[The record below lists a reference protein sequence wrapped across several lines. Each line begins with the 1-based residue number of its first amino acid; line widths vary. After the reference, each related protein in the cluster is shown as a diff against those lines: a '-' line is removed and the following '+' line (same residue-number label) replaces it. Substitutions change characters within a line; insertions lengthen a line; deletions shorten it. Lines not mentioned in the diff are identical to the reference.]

1 MAHRRTPNNSARR
14 REIDLDW
21 LNLTPD
27 VPIPAEQYRAAAL
40 RAAAA
45 VLSHPCQATPISPG
59 RCSHP
64 RHDQDREDLRRLL
77 DMLGMLDPGTG
88 TGDGAEERDTQQ
100 PAPHPVPN
108 PPQRRRRR
116 TATDWSWTDWA
127 ACKGED
133 LSLFFGAEGERPP
146 ARDAREERARRYCRI
161 CPVRRQCLEHAVAG
175 YEWGFWGGTS
185 ENDRIKIRR
194 SRTRQRNQ
202 QAQGLAS

>member
-1 MAHRRTPNNSARR
+1 PPNTSARR

-88 TGDGAEERDTQQ
+88 TGDGAEEHT
-100 PAPHPVPN
+100 PHPGPT
-108 PPQRRRRR
+108 PPARRRRR
-116 TATDWSWTDWA
+116 TATDWSGTEWA

-146 ARDAREERARRYCRI
+146 ARDAREERARRYCRT

-194 SRTRQRNQ
+194 RRTRQRNQ